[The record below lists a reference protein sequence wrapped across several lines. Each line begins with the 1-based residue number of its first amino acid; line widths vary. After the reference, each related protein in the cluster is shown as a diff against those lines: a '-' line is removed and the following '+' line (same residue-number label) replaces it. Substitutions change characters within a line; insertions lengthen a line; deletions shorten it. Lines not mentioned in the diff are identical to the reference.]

1 MSYPIIY
8 IRDKAF
14 LDLFRRNKKYELR
27 LYRGIIKELKPGD
40 IVYLM
45 NGSRDTCYMMTIKTM
60 YLYENFIEL
69 MSELGPINCLPNH
82 TFKDGLKHMNK
93 IYSSELQKKYSVV
106 AIEFKFDKL

>member
-1 MSYPIIY
+1 MSYPTIY

-14 LDLFRRNKKYELR
+14 LNLLSRNKKYELR
-27 LYRGIIKELKPGD
+27 LYRGIIKKLKPAD

-45 NGSRDTCYMMTIKTM
+45 NGSRDTRCIMTIKAM
-60 YLYENFIEL
+60 HLYENFTEL
-69 MSELGPINCLPNH
+69 MSELGSINCLPNY

-93 IYSSELQKKYSVV
+93 IYSPELQKKHSVV